1 MARDK
6 QRRNTFDPRRVLTGR
21 GAGQA
26 RKRFAPRQV
35 VYLQGD
41 PADAAYYVES
51 GRVKISTVTPTGKE
65 AVIAIRGPGQ
75 FFGTRCLVGGRMG
88 TATALIACSLVQVST
103 SALIR
108 LLREEPDFAVM
119 FATYLARQ
127 SIDDQ
132 ESIVD
137 HLINPAEKRLARTLL
152 QLADSAGDDR
162 NDRRSISVTIN
173 QAVLANMVGTTR
185 SRINFFMNRFKRQGY
200 IEYDR
205 NGSLSVRRSLLGFL
219 RDT

>member
-1 MARDK
+1 
-6 QRRNTFDPRRVLTGR
+6 
-21 GAGQA
+21 
-26 RKRFAPRQV
+26 
-35 VYLQGD
+35 LQGD

-88 TATALIACSLVQVST
+88 TATALIACSLVRVST